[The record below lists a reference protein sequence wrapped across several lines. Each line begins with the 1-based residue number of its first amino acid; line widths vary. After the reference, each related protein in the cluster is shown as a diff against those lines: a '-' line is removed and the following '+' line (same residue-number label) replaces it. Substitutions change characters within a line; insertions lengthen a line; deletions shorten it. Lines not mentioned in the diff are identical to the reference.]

1 MTAILKKVQTKG
13 VRYSKQDFDKI
24 GIYCFAWALG
34 GLFESE
40 DREKLQ
46 KLLEQINSQNLPQ
59 VQGKSIDK
67 ETVFDYYFNIE
78 TMA

>member
-1 MTAILKKVQTKG
+1 MQTQPVVRVTMFLNLMTAILKKVQTKG

-40 DREKLQ
+40 DREKL
-46 KLLEQINSQNLPQ
+46 
-59 VQGKSIDK
+59 
-67 ETVFDYYFNIE
+67 
-78 TMA
+78 

>member
-1 MTAILKKVQTKG
+1 MFLNLMTAILKKVQTKG

-40 DREKLQ
+40 DREKL
-46 KLLEQINSQNLPQ
+46 
-59 VQGKSIDK
+59 
-67 ETVFDYYFNIE
+67 
-78 TMA
+78 